1 MMTAKEGDALKAIN
15 DAYRKYYSQ
24 TGRKPTRIYVGHVE
38 LIDLRRSSCAYVT
51 CNFGEQ
57 PQPMEVMG
65 MQVFE
70 VCEQSHFY
78 VC

>member
-1 MMTAKEGDALKAIN
+1 MITAKEGDVLKAIN
-15 DAYRKYYSQ
+15 DAYRKYYIQ
-24 TGRKPTRIYVGHVE
+24 TGRKPTRIYVGHSE
-38 LIDLRRSSCAYVT
+38 FIDLRRSTCAYVT

-57 PQPMEVMG
+57 PKMEVMG

-70 VCEQSHFY
+70 VCEESHFY

>member
-1 MMTAKEGDALKAIN
+1 MTAKEGDVLRAIN

-24 TGRKPTRIYVGHVE
+24 TGLKPTRIYVGHSE
-38 LIDLRRSSCAYVT
+38 FIDLRRSAYAYVT

-57 PQPMEVMG
+57 PKPMEVMG

-70 VCEQSHFY
+70 VCEESHFY

>member
-1 MMTAKEGDALKAIN
+1 MNATKEGDVLKSIN
-15 DAYRKYYSQ
+15 DAYRTYYGQ
-24 TGRKPTRIYVGHVE
+24 KGRKPTRIYVGHEE
-38 LIDLRRSSCAYVT
+38 LINLRHSACAYVT

-70 VCEQSHFY
+70 VCEESHFY

>member
-1 MMTAKEGDALKAIN
+1 MYPDKILKAIN
-15 DAYRKYYSQ
+15 EAYRAYYSE
-24 TGRKPTRIYVGHVE
+24 TGRKPTRIYVGYGE
-38 LIDLRRSSCAYVT
+38 LIDLRRSGCAYVT
-51 CNFGEQ
+51 CNFGEK